1 VKNPFEYGGVVGG
14 SAFCDRK
21 KELADLVRA
30 MENSEKLFLY
40 SEPRLGKTSLIQ
52 YALSKLSKRDH
63 ASAYVDL
70 WATDGEPSFVT
81 TTARAITESMSRSPE
96 QLLETAK
103 RLFTR
108 LVPSVTVDSDGNPKV
123 TFGISS
129 GKVPDPEI
137 EEVLMAPTMIAAY
150 GKKRVV
156 VVFDEVQRILEYG
169 DDRVERRLRSII
181 QRQETVSYMFL
192 GSRKHLIQQMFLDK
206 SRPLYRSAGHYPL
219 GPIDTADWL
228 PFITEKFRT
237 AAKQISRE
245 TATEICQLTE
255 GHPFYTQHLCHVLWE
270 QCETGSE
277 VTQES
282 IKRGVKLLLERESY
296 AYSAL
301 WESLPLSQRRFLS
314 SLASS
319 PKGVKPFSAEFLQR
333 YHLGSAS
340 TAQRAAQGLLQRD
353 LIDRDN
359 GSFQIGDRFFRVWI
373 RQSQHEGLVL
383 PT

>member
-1 VKNPFEYGGVVGG
+1 
-14 SAFCDRK
+14 
-21 KELADLVRA
+21 
-30 MENSEKLFLY
+30 
-40 SEPRLGKTSLIQ
+40 
-52 YALSKLSKRDH
+52 
-63 ASAYVDL
+63 
-70 WATDGEPSFVT
+70 
-81 TTARAITESMSRSPE
+81 MSRSPE

-137 EEVLMAPTMIAAY
+137 EEVLMAPTKIAAH

-156 VVFDEVQRILEYG
+156 VVFDEVQRILEYE

-206 SRPLYRSAGHYPL
+206 SQPLYRSAGHYPL

-228 PFITEKFRT
+228 PFIAEKFRT
-237 AAKQISRE
+237 AEKQISRE

-359 GSFQIGDRFFRVWI
+359 GSFLIGDRFFRVWI
-373 RQSQHEGLVL
+373 RQSQNEGLVL

>member
-14 SAFCDRK
+14 SAFCNRK

-40 SEPRLGKTSLIQ
+40 SERRLGKTSLIQ
-52 YALSKLSKRDH
+52 YALSKLSKRDY

-137 EEVLMAPTMIAAY
+137 EEVLMAPTKIAAH

-156 VVFDEVQRILEYG
+156 VVFDEVQRILEYE

-228 PFITEKFRT
+228 PFIAEKFRT
-237 AAKQISRE
+237 AEKQISRE

-333 YHLGSAS
+333 HHLGSAS

-359 GSFQIGDRFFRVWI
+359 GSFLIGDRFFRVWI
-373 RQSQHEGLVL
+373 RQSQNEGLVL